1 MTRSPTLQ
9 WLLTLMCV
17 MLLMV
22 RVAGPHLHLCFDG
35 QEAPASFHVLDIG
48 LHHTAGHGAPHQ
60 DTDVSLAVDGVSK
73 TGKSISFGD
82 LPVVLLAALLIWI
95 LFQTPRRFL
104 LPMLPAVA
112 PARPAFLLPPLR
124 GPPQLTSL

>member
-9 WLLTLMCV
+9 RLLTLLCV
-17 MLLMV
+17 LLLTV

-35 QEAPASFHVLDIG
+35 QEAPASFDVLDIG
-48 LHHTAGHGAPHQ
+48 LHHAAGHSAPHQ

-73 TGKSISFGD
+73 TGKQLSFDD
-82 LPVVLLAALLIWI
+82 LPIVLLAALLAWI
-95 LFQTPRRFL
+95 LFQTPRRFVLPL
-104 LPMLPAVA
+104 LPTLVPAS
-112 PARPAFLLPPLR
+112 PAFLRPPLR

>member
-9 WLLTLMCV
+9 WLLTLICV
-17 MLLMV
+17 LLLMV

-35 QEAPASFHVLDIG
+35 QEAPASFHILDIG
-48 LHHTAGHGAPHQ
+48 LHHAEGHSAPHQ
-60 DTDVSLAVDGVSK
+60 DIDVSLAVDGVSK
-73 TGKSISFGD
+73 TGKQLNLDD
-82 LPVVLLAALLIWI
+82 LPVALLAALLLWV

-104 LPMLPAVA
+104 LPLLPAVV
-112 PARPAFLLPPLR
+112 PARSAFLRPPLR

>member
-1 MTRSPTLQ
+1 MIRSPTMQ

-35 QEAPASFHVLDIG
+35 QEAPASFHVLNLG
-48 LHHTAGHGAPHQ
+48 LHRTVDHGAPRQ
-60 DTDVSLAVDGVSK
+60 DRDVSLAVEGVSK
-73 TGKSISFGD
+73 TGKQLNLDD
-82 LPVVLLAALLIWI
+82 LPLVLLAAFFVWI
-95 LFQTPRRFL
+95 LFQTLRRFV
-104 LPMLPAVA
+104 LPMLPAVD

-124 GPPQLTSL
+124 GPPRLTRL

>member
-9 WLLTLMCV
+9 RLLTLICV
-17 MLLMV
+17 LLLTV

-48 LHHTAGHGAPHQ
+48 LHHAAGHSAPHQ

-73 TGKSISFGD
+73 TGKQLSFDD
-82 LPVVLLAALLIWI
+82 LPIVLLAALLAWI
-95 LFQTPRRFL
+95 LFQTPAGSSFPCCRRL
-104 LPMLPAVA
+104 SRQVLPSCVPRCGDLP
-112 PARPAFLLPPLR
+112 
-124 GPPQLTSL
+124 S